1 MWIPTAAVPYTPEMD
16 PEPNKGPPQ
25 GAHIGYR
32 TLMTLAALV
41 VVVAGLRASGQL
53 LLPFL
58 VAMFLSILSAPPVL
72 WLERRKGWPDW
83 LAVLVVM
90 LGVFGVLMTFAALV
104 GASVRGFSEQ
114 MPAYRRSLTEQTQGL
129 IQYLQGFGIEF
140 ETEDLFGMIEPGA
153 LVDMFSSTING
164 LLATLT
170 NMSLVVLTMVFILFE
185 AAGFP
190 RKLAKAVEHPTNSL
204 KNGSRIMI
212 EIQRYLALKTVV
224 SVATGGL
231 VVVCAMFLGVDF
243 PVLWGALAFLFNF
256 IPNVG
261 SVLAAIPAVLVA
273 LVQLGP
279 ETAIWLGICYVAINM
294 IMGNAVE
301 PKLMGDQLGLSP
313 LVVFLSL
320 VFWGWVWGPVGML
333 LSVPLTMVVKILF
346 EQSDDG
352 QWVAVLLGASPK
364 E

>member
-1 MWIPTAAVPYTPEMD
+1 MWIPTVAVPYTPAMD
-16 PEPNKGPPQ
+16 PQPDTGPSEAP
-25 GAHIGYR
+25 HIGYR

-41 VVVAGLRASGQL
+41 VVVAGLKASGPL

-58 VAMFLSILSAPPVL
+58 VAVFFSILSAPPVL
-72 WLERRKGWPDW
+72 WLERKGWPDW
-83 LAVLVVM
+83 CAVSVVM
-90 LGVFGVLMTFAALV
+90 LGVFGLLTTFAGLV
-104 GASVRGFSEQ
+104 GTSLRGFSAAL
-114 MPAYRRSLTEQTQGL
+114 PTYRQRLSEQTTGVMD
-129 IQYLQGFGIEF
+129 YLQSYGVEF
-140 ETEDLFGMIEPGA
+140 KSKDLLGMIEPGA
-153 LVDMFSSTING
+153 LMDMFGSTING
-164 LLATLT
+164 LLTALGNT
-170 NMSLVVLTMVFILFE
+170 SLVVLTMVFILFE

-190 RKLAKAVEHPTNSL
+190 RKLAKAVENPDASL
-204 KNGSRIMI
+204 ESGGRIML

-224 SVATGGL
+224 SIATGIL
-231 VVVCAMFLGVDF
+231 VIITAMLLGVDF
-243 PVLWGALAFLFNF
+243 PVLWGTLAFLFNF

-273 LVQLGP
+273 LIQLGP
-279 ETAIWLGICYVAINM
+279 ESAIYLGLSYVAINM
-294 IMGNAVE
+294 VIGNAVE